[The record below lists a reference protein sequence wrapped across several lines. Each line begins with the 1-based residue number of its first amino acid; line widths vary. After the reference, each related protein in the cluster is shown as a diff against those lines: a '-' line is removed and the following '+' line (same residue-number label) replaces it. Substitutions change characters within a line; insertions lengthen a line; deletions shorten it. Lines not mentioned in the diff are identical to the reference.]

1 MANFNEIEKKVEQ
14 GERISD
20 GEALLLYQYPDLHAM
35 GRLAHTRCERKNGRR
50 ASYVINRYLN
60 YSNVCILSCQ
70 FCAFAKK
77 KKEPEAFEYSL
88 EELTT
93 QARQSLDAGITE
105 LHIVGGLHPSLPFEY
120 YTEMLRE
127 LKKVGADL
135 HLKAFTAIEI
145 LHLAQ
150 RIHKKPV
157 QKTLEALR
165 NAGLDSLTGG
175 GAEILDAG
183 VRDQICRGK
192 ESPEEWLD
200 THRTWHKMGGKSTCT
215 MLFGHI
221 ETHQHRVDH
230 LRQLR
235 ELQDET
241 HGFSAFVPFA
251 FEPEKTHLSHV
262 PKASALEQIR
272 NLAISRIYLDNFDH
286 ITAYWISM
294 GMPLA
299 QIALSYGADD
309 LHGTI
314 FDEKIFHMA
323 GSKTPLQQTRDDMEY
338 LIREA
343 GKEPVQRDSWYQ
355 HLQVNGKCKPV
366 AASAIVSQNANE
378 LLRV

>member
-1 MANFNEIEKKVEQ
+1 MSVSLNEIEKKIAN
-14 GERISD
+14 GDRITEE
-20 GEALLLYQYPDLHAM
+20 EALLLYEYPDLHAV
-35 GRLAHTRCERKNGRR
+35 GRLASMRCEAKNGKR
-50 ASYVINRYLN
+50 ATYVINRYLN
-60 YSNVCILSCQ
+60 YSNICILSCQ

-77 KKEPEAFEYSL
+77 KKDSEAFEFNI
-88 EELTT
+88 EELVA

-120 YTEMLRE
+120 YTQMLRE
-127 LKKVGADL
+127 LKKVGPSL
-135 HLKAFTAIEI
+135 HLKVFTAIEI

-150 RIHKKPV
+150 RIYKKPV
-157 QKTLEALR
+157 QATLEALR
-165 NAGLDSLTGG
+165 EAGLDSLTGG
-175 GAEILDAG
+175 GAEILDQI
-183 VRDQICRGK
+183 VRDQICKGK

-221 ETHQHRVDH
+221 ETYKHRVDH

-241 HGFSAFVPFA
+241 HGFSALIPFA
-251 FEPEKTHLSHV
+251 FEPAQTHLSEI
-262 PKASALEQIR
+262 PKASALDQIR
-272 NLAISRIYLDNFDH
+272 NLAVSRIYLDNFDH

-294 GMPLA
+294 GMQLA

-323 GSKTPLQQTRDDMEY
+323 GSKTPLKQTREDMEY
-338 LIREA
+338 FIREA
-343 GKEPVQRDSWYQ
+343 GKEPVQRDSFYRP
-355 HLQVNGKCKPV
+355 LAVNQNKIKLSQPV
-366 AASAIVSQNANE
+366 AESKNE
-378 LLRV
+378 LFIS